1 MRTSLLFAVA
11 LAAFD
16 YSSYQKQY
24 GASSGA
30 SSGGNSSG
38 SKSAGNA
45 GYDWQKYAGAQGNS
59 SKYSSGAGGF
69 DWQKYWNGSESS
81 GMNQNQSNTYDG
93 PFKSEESILKLKG
106 NVTALKAKQ
115 KEVEH
120 ALAQTKKYVP
130 KNYQDAPVGQMKK
143 DISDIK
149 HLLKE
154 AEEAKANETKNETK
168 SEPSGAENLTQGTA
182 LLGQTELFTVIDA
195 KVDDIE
201 DKIKAVKKREEE
213 IKKYV
218 PKAYQG
224 SALNSS
230 KMELKT
236 LEAEL
241 KAAKIE
247 AAQKEAKDAAKALK
261 IEAKKAGKEAKEVK
275 KEEIEKE
282 KKMEAKAKAEAT
294 KAKETSKAEE
304 EKAKEKS
311 SNETHPSAAANA
323 TAGFLALADAA
334 GAATPAAAGFGGAAT
349 LGGLCA
355 AVSVV
360 SLFVVLRR
368 RPVQIDQQP
377 LLG

>member
-1 MRTSLLFAVA
+1 
-11 LAAFD
+11 
-16 YSSYQKQY
+16 
-24 GASSGA
+24 
-30 SSGGNSSG
+30 
-38 SKSAGNA
+38 
-45 GYDWQKYAGAQGNS
+45 
-59 SKYSSGAGGF
+59 
-69 DWQKYWNGSESS
+69 
-81 GMNQNQSNTYDG
+81 MNQNQSNTYDG

-294 KAKETSKAEE
+294 KAKEKSKT
-304 EKAKEKS
+304 
-311 SNETHPSAAANA
+311 ETHPSAAANA

-334 GAATPAAAGFGGAAT
+334 GSAA
-349 LGGLCA
+349 
-355 AVSVV
+355 
-360 SLFVVLRR
+360 
-368 RPVQIDQQP
+368 
-377 LLG
+377 